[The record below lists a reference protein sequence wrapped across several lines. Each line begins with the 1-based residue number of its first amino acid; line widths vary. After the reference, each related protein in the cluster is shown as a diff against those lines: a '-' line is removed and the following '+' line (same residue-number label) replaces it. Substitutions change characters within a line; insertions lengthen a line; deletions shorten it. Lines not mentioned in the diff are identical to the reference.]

1 VTATAVP
8 GAVGDRTLTAAQAER
23 AAVRS
28 VPTSLFIDG
37 HWRAASD
44 GTVFEVIDPSTTVAI
59 ASVADGTVADGDAA
73 LAAAARAQD
82 DWAETP
88 PRDRSEL
95 LRATYERVVA
105 ETEMLATVITLEMGK
120 PIIESR
126 GEVAYAA
133 EYLRWFA
140 EEAVRLDGR
149 WLRDPAGGARLLTMR
164 KPVGPTLMITP
175 WNFPLAM
182 GTRKLAPALA
192 AGCTAVVKPASQTPL
207 TMALFVKLLEEA
219 GVPPGVVNL
228 LPTSRT
234 AAVMEP
240 LVRDP
245 RARKLTFT
253 GSTPVGRLL
262 VEQSATQLLR
272 VSMELGGNAP
282 FIVFEDADLDAAV
295 AGALVAKTRNGG
307 EACTAANRFLV
318 HESVAAPFAERLARE
333 MGSLSVGRGLTPDV
347 AVGPMIDDTSQT
359 RLSGLVE
366 DAVRRGARLLCGGG
380 PLEGRGFFFAPTVL
394 ADVPDES
401 DLVRDEIFGPIAPIS
416 TFTTERE
423 VIARAIDT
431 AYGLAA
437 YVYTSSLE
445 RIIRVSESLEF
456 GMVGANTGTV
466 SSPAAPFGGMKA
478 SGFGREGG
486 FEGIEEYLES
496 TYVRIPAST
505 G

>member
-1 VTATAVP
+1 
-8 GAVGDRTLTAAQAER
+8 
-23 AAVRS
+23 
-28 VPTSLFIDG
+28 
-37 HWRAASD
+37 
-44 GTVFEVIDPSTTVAI
+44 
-59 ASVADGTVADGDAA
+59 
-73 LAAAARAQD
+73 
-82 DWAETP
+82 
-88 PRDRSEL
+88 
-95 LRATYERVVA
+95 
-105 ETEMLATVITLEMGK
+105 
-120 PIIESR
+120 
-126 GEVAYAA
+126 
-133 EYLRWFA
+133 
-140 EEAVRLDGR
+140 
-149 WLRDPAGGARLLTMR
+149 
-164 KPVGPTLMITP
+164 
-175 WNFPLAM
+175 M

-423 VIARAIDT
+423 VIARANDT

-445 RIIRVSESLEF
+445 RIIRLSESLEF

-486 FEGIEEYLES
+486 FEGIEEYLET